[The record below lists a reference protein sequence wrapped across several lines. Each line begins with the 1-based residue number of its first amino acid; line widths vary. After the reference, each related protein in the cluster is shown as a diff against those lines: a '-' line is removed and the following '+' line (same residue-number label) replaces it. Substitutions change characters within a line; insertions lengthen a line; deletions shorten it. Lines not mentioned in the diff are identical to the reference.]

1 MAKVAVVYWSGTG
14 NTEKMAE
21 EFVEAV
27 KANGGEAELFFAGEF
42 SSDNI
47 SDFDAFAFGCPA
59 MGNEQLEDG
68 EFEPMFEEVE
78 GKLDNKPTVLFGSY
92 EWNDG
97 QWMYDWQERAKDD
110 GINLAADGL
119 IAYDDPD
126 EEALESVRNLAKT
139 LLEKI

>member
-1 MAKVAVVYWSGTG
+1 MAKIAVVYWSGTG

-21 EFVEAV
+21 TFLEEV
-27 KANGGEAELFFAGEF
+27 KAKGCEGELFFANEF
-42 SSDNI
+42 SADNLG
-47 SDFDAFAFGCPA
+47 DFDGFAFGCPA
-59 MGNEQLEDG
+59 MGNEALEDG

-78 GKLDNKPTVLFGSY
+78 DKLDNKPTVLFGSY

>member
-27 KANGGEAELFFAGEF
+27 KTNGGEAELFFAGEF

>member
-78 GKLDNKPTVLFGSY
+78 GKLDNKPTVFFGSY

>member
-21 EFVEAV
+21 EFVQAV
-27 KANGGEAELFFAGEF
+27 KANGSEAELFFAGEF

-78 GKLDNKPTVLFGSY
+78 DKLDNKPTV
-92 EWNDG
+92 E
-97 QWMYDWQERAKDD
+97 
-110 GINLAADGL
+110 
-119 IAYDDPD
+119 
-126 EEALESVRNLAKT
+126 
-139 LLEKI
+139 